1 MIKIIT
7 DITDFTEEYNSIKE
21 ELLQDI
27 VNEMEKCKEKRNYL
41 GLILSII
48 LFVLI
53 EVIAYLL
60 LCPLLKEHL
69 LWLIFILFVVAPF
82 AIRPMTLFLFEE
94 PEDKWK
100 DLSELYVKYK
110 KEIDVFVTL
119 GSLTYQTELE
129 SKAKRKYIALRNIE
143 KLKDTKLT
151 KLYIENNKLV
161 VNDVVF
167 TDFSITYE
175 TFNISTISLYY
186 RNNKVEAVCH

>member
-1 MIKIIT
+1 M
-7 DITDFTEEYNSIKE
+7 
-21 ELLQDI
+21 
-27 VNEMEKCKEKRNYL
+27 
-41 GLILSII
+41 
-48 LFVLI
+48 
-53 EVIAYLL
+53 
-60 LCPLLKEHL
+60 
-69 LWLIFILFVVAPF
+69 
-82 AIRPMTLFLFEE
+82 
-94 PEDKWK
+94 
-100 DLSELYVKYK
+100 
-110 KEIDVFVTL
+110 
-119 GSLTYQTELE
+119 E

>member
-7 DITDFTEEYNSIKE
+7 DITDFTEEYNNIKE
-21 ELLQDI
+21 ELLRDI
-27 VNEMEKCKEKRNYL
+27 VKEMEKCKKKRNYL

-60 LCPLLKEHL
+60 LFPLLGEHL
-69 LWLIFILFVVAPF
+69 IWLIGILLVVAMF
-82 AIRPMTLFLFEE
+82 AVRPMTLFLFAE

-100 DLSELYVKYK
+100 ILSELYVKYK
-110 KEIDVFVTL
+110 KEQDVLVTL
-119 GSLTYQTELE
+119 DSLTYQTEME
-129 SKAKRKYIALRNIE
+129 SKAKHKYLALRNIE
-143 KLKDTKLT
+143 KLKDAKLT

-175 TFNISTISLYY
+175 MFNMSTISLYY

>member
-60 LCPLLKEHL
+60 LFPLLKEHL
-69 LWLIFILFVVAPF
+69 LWLIFILFIVALF

-119 GSLTYQTELE
+119 DSLTYRTDLE

>member
-7 DITDFTEEYNSIKE
+7 DITNFTEEYNSIKE

-60 LCPLLKEHL
+60 LFPLLKEHL
-69 LWLIFILFVVAPF
+69 LWLIFILFVVALF
-82 AIRPMTLFLFEE
+82 VIRPMTLFLFEE

-119 GSLTYQTELE
+119 D
-129 SKAKRKYIALRNIE
+129 K
-143 KLKDTKLT
+143 
-151 KLYIENNKLV
+151 
-161 VNDVVF
+161 
-167 TDFSITYE
+167 
-175 TFNISTISLYY
+175 
-186 RNNKVEAVCH
+186 

>member
-27 VNEMEKCKEKRNYL
+27 VNEMEKCKKKRNYL

-60 LCPLLKEHL
+60 LSPLLKEHL
-69 LWLIFILFVVAPF
+69 IWLIFILFVVALF

-94 PEDKWK
+94 PEGKWK

-119 GSLTYQTELE
+119 D
-129 SKAKRKYIALRNIE
+129 K
-143 KLKDTKLT
+143 
-151 KLYIENNKLV
+151 
-161 VNDVVF
+161 
-167 TDFSITYE
+167 
-175 TFNISTISLYY
+175 
-186 RNNKVEAVCH
+186 

>member
-60 LCPLLKEHL
+60 LFPLLKEHL
-69 LWLIFILFVVAPF
+69 LWLIFILFAVALF

-119 GSLTYQTELE
+119 D
-129 SKAKRKYIALRNIE
+129 K
-143 KLKDTKLT
+143 
-151 KLYIENNKLV
+151 
-161 VNDVVF
+161 
-167 TDFSITYE
+167 
-175 TFNISTISLYY
+175 
-186 RNNKVEAVCH
+186 

>member
-60 LCPLLKEHL
+60 LFPLLKEHL
-69 LWLIFILFVVAPF
+69 LWLIFILFVVALF

-119 GSLTYQTELE
+119 DSLTYQTELE
-129 SKAKRKYIALRNIE
+129 STAKRKYIALRNIE

-175 TFNISTISLYY
+175 TFNISTLSLYY